1 MERILFSSRVILSFP
16 VSPAVLLISHLSSV
30 CMDWIASM
38 INAHNTTNC
47 CKWCPCQII
56 LHVKEFDDTEEQF
69 CTICT
74 SEKRESVCILQPV
87 AFCLV
92 VYRAEWSSRSLCYSA
107 NQPVI
112 PVLLMWEVMLHV
124 TLSFSHQC
132 PLCLCLY
139 LSLPLNLRLRDCCFS
154 VIGPLFWLA
163 RRASPLGL
171 FTWIHASRLLANATP
186 LFF

>member
-1 MERILFSSRVILSFP
+1 MFSKCFFFIILNFCFISSCDKS
-16 VSPAVLLISHLSSV
+16 VLKK
-30 CMDWIASM
+30 C
-38 INAHNTTNC
+38 TNRLTGLHD
-47 CKWCPCQII
+47 WCPTALYAVNNFPFKYFVCKKFG
-56 LHVKEFDDTEEQF
+56 VAEEQF

-74 SEKRESVCILQPV
+74 SEESVCVFQPCGF
-87 AFCLV
+87 FCLV
-92 VYRAEWSSRSLCYSA
+92 VDTAEWGSRSLCYSA

-112 PVLLMWEVMLHV
+112 PVPLMWEVMLHV

-132 PLCLCLY
+132 SLCLFLY
-139 LSLPLNLRLRDCCFS
+139 LSLPLHLCLRDCCFS

-163 RRASPLGL
+163 HRACLLGL